1 MNWRV
6 HKTISFVVMAFI
18 AAGLMG
24 FGGLNLEERVFGTIP
39 WNILLTVG
47 VGYLA
52 WAFNKMLH
60 F

>member
-1 MNWRV
+1 MNWRI

-18 AAGLMG
+18 AAGLVG
-24 FGGLNLEERVFGTIP
+24 FGGLNLEEKVFNLIQ
-39 WNILLTVG
+39 WKFLLTAG

-52 WAFNKMLH
+52 WSFNKMLH